1 MMGKVFF
8 IRMGKMIETS
18 ENTGVQ
24 LNKDINFAL
33 NLSEVGQEFGG
44 GVCLRGDRQIA
55 VCLFPGS
62 QYTGNGTPTDIYTH
76 VSHPPNPQY
85 TVDRPK

>member
-33 NLSEVGQEFGG
+33 NLSEVG
-44 GVCLRGDRQIA
+44 
-55 VCLFPGS
+55 
-62 QYTGNGTPTDIYTH
+62 
-76 VSHPPNPQY
+76 
-85 TVDRPK
+85 

>member
-1 MMGKVFF
+1 
-8 IRMGKMIETS
+8 MGKMIETS

-24 LNKDINFAL
+24 LHVNKDINFAL

-44 GVCLRGDRQIA
+44 GVCLRGDRQVA

-85 TVDRPK
+85 TADRPK